1 MSVSQRLSVIFLAV
15 TQLATSMCHSCR
27 QWQQQ
32 EKKEIG
38 FFREPEFGT
47 PPNWVPRLSLNPYS
61 HVLILFGND
70 IARSVLW
77 TLDHDDWICFFLSY
91 PEPAPLQSSS
101 KRITTHFPA
110 TVPFSPRIW
119 IRLACRQN
127 RHAQEVKTQRRV
139 NKLNLLGSIANEGEC
154 RVSL

>member
-1 MSVSQRLSVIFLAV
+1 M
-15 TQLATSMCHSCR
+15 TATR
-27 QWQQQ
+27 
-32 EKKEIG
+32 EKG
-38 FFREPEFGT
+38 
-47 PPNWVPRLSLNPYS
+47 NWVFLGTQIWDTPKWVPCLSLNPYS
-61 HVLILFGND
+61 HVLILFGNN

-119 IRLACRQN
+119 IWLAYRQN
-127 RHAQEVKTQRRV
+127 LAWSKGRKWNQLGCHSHNIRQTT
-139 NKLNLLGSIANEGEC
+139 LFSHLLQAKPAWLSLTTKGRPKGGST
-154 RVSL
+154 S